1 MPPIRTNITSTQRQL
16 AFAHTSP
23 NPLNARGTPRR
34 DRTHVPNYAL
44 LKRVDEIITNPAPT
58 PRRVQPS
65 SQPNIQG
72 NDDDVDIEDL
82 DEPEEDEDEEVTKE
96 ELEIEGSITPT
107 RQGIPSTII
116 VRTTKKTKKPRKPR
130 KETTWTQHYF
140 NITQLQDTWIN
151 KAYKNNST
159 LTNRLWVCKIC
170 GPAFSSTDKER
181 HGNTSRLVKHLKDE
195 HHIDEK
201 KHKLGV
207 DPVQKKGQGGHIKPI
222 TGFASTVERIPGAE
236 EAILQFVSVTD
247 QAFEVVEHKTFENL
261 YKSIGTIPSIL
272 SADTLKNRMQD
283 RFNTARKQMAKEIKD
298 TCETFSISFDRWSV
312 KIIYIS

>member
-1 MPPIRTNITSTQRQL
+1 MPPIRTNIISTQRQL

-82 DEPEEDEDEEVTKE
+82 DEPEEDEDKEVTKE
-96 ELEIEGSITPT
+96 ELEIEGSTTPT
-107 RQGIPSTII
+107 RQGIPFTVI
-116 VRTTKKTKKPRKPR
+116 VRTTKKTKKPRKA
-130 KETTWTQHYF
+130 H
-140 NITQLQDTWIN
+140 
-151 KAYKNNST
+151 KNNST
-159 LTNRLWVCKIC
+159 LTNRLWVCKIY

-195 HHIDEK
+195 HHMDEK
-201 KHKLGV
+201 KYKLGV
-207 DPVQKKGQGGHIKPI
+207 DPV
-222 TGFASTVERIPGAE
+222 
-236 EAILQFVSVTD
+236 
-247 QAFEVVEHKTFENL
+247 
-261 YKSIGTIPSIL
+261 
-272 SADTLKNRMQD
+272 
-283 RFNTARKQMAKEIKD
+283 
-298 TCETFSISFDRWSV
+298 
-312 KIIYIS
+312 